1 MMSHRALST
10 EMHPGPAILPARK
23 PREYTPLAAHA
34 PARAVMVD
42 FSVEC
47 AQTTDLHCRVDV
59 ALKEMA
65 NAGVR
70 TLLVMDHGTLAGLIT
85 AYDIQ
90 GEKPVQFVHSTDCIH
105 PRCRHEDVEV
115 ADVMT
120 PIEALPMLQLADLD
134 KAVVGEVME
143 TFRRSGRTHLLVMN
157 KADEE
162 VREVRGLI
170 SRTRVERQ
178 LGMSQ
183 DTVSLQRIETEIAN
197 FFLAGRH

>member
-1 MMSHRALST
+1 
-10 EMHPGPAILPARK
+10 
-23 PREYTPLAAHA
+23 
-34 PARAVMVD
+34 
-42 FSVEC
+42 
-47 AQTTDLHCRVDV
+47 
-59 ALKEMA
+59 MA